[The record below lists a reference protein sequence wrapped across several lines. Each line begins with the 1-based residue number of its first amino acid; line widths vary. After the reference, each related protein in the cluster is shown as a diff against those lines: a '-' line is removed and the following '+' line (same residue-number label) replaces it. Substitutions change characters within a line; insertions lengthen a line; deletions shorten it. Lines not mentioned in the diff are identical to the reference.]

1 MMDTT
6 ATVKDGMLTIKADED
21 IIDFIKENI
30 NKVFT
35 AFTEAEHINP
45 LQIIEKLEND
55 REYLQYFLDH
65 VELAYAY
72 IGLHEMLSSL

>member
-1 MMDTT
+1 MDTI

-30 NKVFT
+30 TRVIK
-35 AFTEAEHINP
+35 AFTEAENISP
-45 LQIIEKLEND
+45 LQIIEKLECD
-55 REYLQYFLDH
+55 KDYLQYFLDH